1 MFLMISF
8 VAVAFEG
15 SGVAGARSAAMGR
28 ASVTLSDFWSIQN
41 NPAGIA
47 MMSNP
52 AAGIYYENRFLMK
65 ELAMKSG
72 AFVLPVRFGVLG
84 VSFNQFGYSLYNE
97 NKLGIAYARAFSD
110 QLRIGVQLDYLTTQF
125 GDGYESTNN
134 ITFELGVQSDITK
147 KITVGAF
154 IFNPVKARLSSYT
167 DERVPVIMRFG
178 VTYHFTEKLFGIAEI
193 EKNFDLKPGLRT
205 GFEYTIN
212 QTFYARIGL
221 STQPGLL
228 TFGSG
233 FRIGNLNLD
242 LSAGMH
248 QVLGVSAQAGLIYH
262 FGSK

>member
-1 MFLMISF
+1 
-8 VAVAFEG
+8 
-15 SGVAGARSAAMGR
+15 
-28 ASVTLSDFWSIQN
+28 
-41 NPAGIA
+41 
-47 MMSNP
+47 
-52 AAGIYYENRFLMK
+52 
-65 ELAMKSG
+65 
-72 AFVLPVRFGVLG
+72 
-84 VSFNQFGYSLYNE
+84 
-97 NKLGIAYARAFSD
+97 AYARAFSD

-178 VTYHFTEKLFGIAEI
+178 VTYHFTGKLFGIAEI